1 MTAVLLFAKAPR
13 SGKVKTRLAATIGAE
28 RALAVYRQLGRAVA
42 DAVAPDFPLTVWY
55 DPPNAKDEMRRWLG
69 DHEFLP
75 QSRGDLGSR
84 LTHAFSAHFSR
95 GDHPVLAIGAD
106 APGVDGAVIGEA
118 VQALVAADAVI
129 GPATDGG
136 YYLIG
141 LARDA
146 PASFREIPWSTGQV
160 TRVTLDRL
168 AAADLSFVTL
178 KTRRDVDTAD
188 DLAALGI
195 ALP

>member
-13 SGKVKTRLAATIGAE
+13 SGTVKTRLAATIGVE

-42 DAVAPDFPLTVWY
+42 DGVARDASLTVWY
-55 DPPNAKDEMRRWLG
+55 DPPDAEDEMRRWLG
-69 DHEFLP
+69 DHEFLAQP
-75 QSRGDLGSR
+75 EGDLGSR
-84 LTHAFSAHFSR
+84 LTHAFRAHFRR
-95 GDHPVLAIGAD
+95 GDHPVIAIGAD

-118 VQALVAADAVI
+118 VRALAAADAVI

-146 PASFREIPWSTGQV
+146 PAPFREIPWSTGQV

-168 AAADLSFVTL
+168 AVADLSVVTL
-178 KTRRDVDTAD
+178 KTRRDIDTAD

-195 ALP
+195 VLP